1 MPREAMV
8 PPDEVDIV
16 ANASMTSSLAAS
28 VQESDTFNKR
38 TAKEEADR
46 VRLARRGNSNFEMPE
61 NEDVSKEHASIKRPA
76 TKEAGMEEGQSK
88 TLDKALN
95 SSIMAKERLL
105 SNSPDLI
112 DTFLE
117 EESKDDDDENSIQTV
132 MTHQLTGNK
141 CLFSNLQC
149 IETSFG
155 TSFNIETFRVMHIG
169 DEDAND
175 VGFEVS

>member
-1 MPREAMV
+1 M
-8 PPDEVDIV
+8 
-16 ANASMTSSLAAS
+16 S
-28 VQESDTFNKR
+28 
-38 TAKEEADR
+38 
-46 VRLARRGNSNFEMPE
+46 E
-61 NEDVSKEHASIKRPA
+61 NQDASKERASEKRPA
-76 TKEAGMEEGQSK
+76 AKKAGME
-88 TLDKALN
+88 LDKALD
-95 SSIMAKERLL
+95 SSVMANGRPL

-169 DEDAND
+169 DEDANA